1 MTYPSRWW
9 VLLGSSHCSSLSCG
23 PACHPLLGFSSRS
36 SSLQTPLW
44 MPAFNLS
51 LLSLSDSVSISPL
64 LSILRL
70 LQLRRFASRLIPPH
84 TPPPTSILFSLMS
97 FRAFHIPVST
107 SEEKNKRFAS
117 LMFMNKCASQ
127 ILLHMSQIISA
138 TIANRHTAE
147 DYFFFSWRSADKVSI
162 HDDKSWENCSTA
174 MIFPQ
179 PVLPQSS
186 QTLKSTQKERPRVRC
201 QGEFSRCFS
210 LVTGNLAN
218 VTTAWHGVA
227 PRHARPHSSR
237 CGSACREAS
246 TAVSAAL
253 CQLRAFRTAAG
264 KISARLTRCTTAAI
278 HARQKPFALNV
289 YIKESIRKEWKY
301 SCAWL

>member
-1 MTYPSRWW
+1 
-9 VLLGSSHCSSLSCG
+9 
-23 PACHPLLGFSSRS
+23 
-36 SSLQTPLW
+36 
-44 MPAFNLS
+44 
-51 LLSLSDSVSISPL
+51 
-64 LSILRL
+64 
-70 LQLRRFASRLIPPH
+70 
-84 TPPPTSILFSLMS
+84 
-97 FRAFHIPVST
+97 
-107 SEEKNKRFAS
+107 
-117 LMFMNKCASQ
+117 
-127 ILLHMSQIISA
+127 
-138 TIANRHTAE
+138 
-147 DYFFFSWRSADKVSI
+147 
-162 HDDKSWENCSTA
+162 

-186 QTLKSTQKERPRVRC
+186 QTLISTQKERPHFRC
-201 QGEFSRCFS
+201 QGEFSPCFS

-264 KISARLTRCTTAAI
+264 KISARFTRCTTAAI

-301 SCAWL
+301 SNAVLGCSSRSISSNIKQSTTQLASHVRVVHFCTEKSPQKNLEPSVVRLQEQ